1 MKNKEKLQLLAE
13 EFNVVLGLDPVIS
26 LELSEEKLLK
36 EINEAKAMIEPGD
49 TLTEKAQE
57 ILAEL
62 DLPEAPEAENEKKD
76 SIEVIPLKTQ
86 IEDAERLK
94 DLRDIAKANDEFK
107 SIRGQLTK
115 WKTKMSL
122 IDVMLDV
129 LDDMEGK
136 EMQEK
141 EEPVKESS
149 IPAKEKKKEKSSVK
163 EKEQEKKVSV
173 GKKEKLTRIEAF
185 AQIFHSEIPLT
196 IAEYV
201 QEMCK
206 IFPEEKNIIT
216 FSRHINDYTNVLRK
230 LGYMEKTKDNKLQ
243 KVK

>member
-129 LDDMEGK
+129 LDAREEEDWRIEEGEK
-136 EMQEK
+136 QEPK
-141 EEPVKESS
+141 
-149 IPAKEKKKEKSSVK
+149 AKVGKVVVK
-163 EKEQEKKVSV
+163 EKEEVKTEKKP
-173 GKKEKLTRIEAF
+173 GKKNVTKERIAYIKKFIVSAKYTRPELLKLLIAEFPEASKAGLSTLLTDGKNPKYNKFEKLLIED
-185 AQIFHSEIPLT
+185 
-196 IAEYV
+196 
-201 QEMCK
+201 
-206 IFPEEKNIIT
+206 EKGDIS
-216 FSRHINDYTNVLRK
+216 FK
-230 LGYMEKTKDNKLQ
+230 
-243 KVK
+243 